1 MDQSALASLQTFL
14 DTSRADIVDARSVGG
29 EVIRIPLLNQM
40 MRQQALAVLADN
52 LSAFMEQVTGRGYR
66 KAEEVYDLGFTVRE
80 PGHQAYGLKVS
91 VEEGCAIISRVA
103 ILEDDTVFQRYVQY
117 LHTGLVI

>member
-1 MDQSALASLQTFL
+1 
-14 DTSRADIVDARSVGG
+14 
-29 EVIRIPLLNQM
+29 
-40 MRQQALAVLADN
+40 
-52 LSAFMEQVTGRGYR
+52 
-66 KAEEVYDLGFTVRE
+66 VYDLGFTVRE